1 MVTYM
6 ASRRSFGSVRK
17 LRSGRWQAMYTH
29 PETGERVAG
38 PHTFTTKA
46 DATRWLSTVEA
57 DLHRGD
63 DLDPSGRTQK
73 FATFSAAWLASKT
86 DLRIRTRELY
96 GYLLSSLIAPTFGDV
111 ALSRISSSSVR
122 VWNSDLRSGHLS
134 DATAAKAYRLL
145 RQIMQAAV
153 DDRLIRENPCR
164 IKGAA
169 VEHSKERSIP
179 TVDEVMRLAD
189 AIAPRYRAMVLVA
202 AFAGLR
208 KGECFGLTRS
218 DIDLKADPAVLHVRR
233 GRIETRSG
241 VLIFQDPKTAAGRR
255 ELALPALVADALR
268 THLDEFTGPD
278 PDALV
283 FTAAHSGDTPLRS
296 VWRRAWTTA
305 CTKAGVSCTFHD
317 LRHVAGTLNAAAGA
331 TIKEAMARLGHASP
345 VAALRYQHAVAA
357 RDAEIAGG
365 VDKLIRPDS

>member
-1 MVTYM
+1 
-6 ASRRSFGSVRK
+6 
-17 LRSGRWQAMYTH
+17 MYTH

-38 PHTFTTKA
+38 PNTFTTKA

-63 DLDPSGRTQK
+63 DLDPAGRSMRFGGYARGWLRTKTELRPTTVELYEYLLERHVLPGLGDAPIGRITAATVREWNSTIRSGR
-73 FATFSAAWLASKT
+73 
-86 DLRIRTRELY
+86 
-96 GYLLSSLIAPTFGDV
+96 
-111 ALSRISSSSVR
+111 IS
-122 VWNSDLRSGHLS
+122 DT
-134 DATAAKAYRLL
+134 TAAKAYRLL

-164 IKGAA
+164 IKGAS
-169 VEHSKERSIP
+169 VEHSRERQIP
-179 TVDEVMRLAD
+179 TLDEVSLLAD
-189 AIAPRYRAMVLVA
+189 AIDPRYRAMVLIA

-218 DIDLKADPAVLHVRR
+218 HLNLDADPATVS
-233 GRIETRSG
+233 IERSKVHTDSG
-241 VLIFQDPKTAAGRR
+241 GMILQDPKTTAGNRT
-255 ELALPALVADALR
+255 LVLPGALVDVLR
-268 THLDEFTGPD
+268 SHLDRFVGPD

-283 FTAAHSGDTPLRS
+283 FTSERTGDTPTK
-296 VWRRAWTTA
+296 VMWRRTWTA
-305 CTKAGVSCTFHD
+305 ARSKAGVSCTFHD

-365 VDKLIRPDS
+365 VDKLIRPDR